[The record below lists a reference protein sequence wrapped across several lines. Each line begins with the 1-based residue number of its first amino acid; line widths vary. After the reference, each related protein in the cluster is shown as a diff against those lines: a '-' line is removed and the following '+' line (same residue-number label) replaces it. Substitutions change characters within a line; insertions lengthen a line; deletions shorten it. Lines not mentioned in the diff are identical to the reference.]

1 MTEYILRLH
10 AETVIDPQIT
20 DPIRH
25 SGYDLITKHDDGT
38 VTIEVIDFTSTG
50 WLDGAVIDLG
60 KGNAYNISDNPD
72 IPIYWGRPL
81 TPEEK
86 EQGTP
91 EVKVLA
97 TGDNALEAFNKIKLE
112 AALTNKID
120 LDYNAFFDPRVCNTA
135 TQYWAKE
142 YIPGYENG
150 GVFDGLSGNFYGKD
164 GDYINAGSYEQA
176 QKLKFINNIVE
187 ILSLQGKVED
197 ILTEEEPYISEQYLQ
212 ILQSFLSGN
221 LMYDANNE
229 ELLNSL
235 IMGIATFT
243 PLPMTLIYQFI
254 NIDGS
259 PIREGFTTAANT
271 RSPLILDLDGDGVET
286 IGTNSNVY
294 FDHDDNGFAE
304 NSGWV
309 GKDDGLL
316 VRDLNNNGQIDDG
329 TELFGNNSVL
339 SSGEKAANGFEALKD
354 LDSNNDG
361 IFNSSDTAW
370 NQVKVWKDANSNGLV
385 DEGELL
391 TLEQANVSGINLD
404 YENSTTTDEN
414 GNQHNQTGTFIKT
427 DGSTGSVHDVWFDAD
442 MADTIDTTDV
452 VIPENIAAL
461 PNIKG
466 FGNVHDLHMAMA
478 LDESG
483 ELKTLV
489 QQYMAETDLAA
500 RDTIL
505 TNLIYHWAGVEDMD
519 PDGRNPTQVYD
530 NVLGDS
536 RKLEALEEFLGEDY
550 VGVWCWGEKDSNPHG
565 KAAPYILQAFEE
577 LKDYAGNQLN
587 AQSHYKNLMDN
598 IKLVYDGISQSWTV
612 DISSALPI
620 LQNLYTAAGTES
632 LALLE
637 DINAMIKSYDSFSEQ
652 VIDAFVAAGSSSG
665 SAFEADLL
673 NFGNF
678 GSQGTSL
685 SERLYGTDDDNYL
698 NGYAGNDYIYGYDGN
713 DLIVGGNGDDF
724 LVGGNGADIY
734 HFDIGCGNDS
744 IDNTDNDVSNESPD
758 IIRFG
763 EGILPSYV
771 ILVRHGYD
779 LIVRVTYPDALRPV
793 DSVRVLSYFDEQ
805 TTTSAAINKIQFSD
819 EDETVWDKNY
829 IDEHWNIT
837 PSAGGGTIAEGDD
850 NANTLSG
857 TSKDDVLIG
866 NGGNDTLYADAGNDI
881 ISGGQ
886 GDDRLVGSNGDDS
899 YLWNLGDGLD
909 TIEEY
914 AGRDKI
920 VFGAG
925 ITFDDLSFEA
935 YSGGGTGLATGLA
948 IYVKGDKTQGIII
961 TSQFHNYVGENQIEE
976 LHFADGSKVML
987 TDIPLTLHQTD
998 KDDKISLTDN
1008 GDTVYAAGGNDT
1020 INGGAGNDT
1029 IYGEAG
1035 NDTLYGDDGNDILS
1049 GGQGDDR
1056 LVGSNGDDSYLWN
1069 LGDGLDTIE
1078 EYAGR
1083 DKIVFGAGI
1092 TFDDLSFEA
1101 YSGGGTGLATG
1112 LAIYVKGDKTQGIII
1127 TSQFHNYVGENQ
1139 IEELHF
1145 ADGSKVMLTDIPLT
1159 LHQTDKD
1166 DKISLTD
1173 NGDTVYAAGGN
1184 DTINGGAGNDTIY
1197 GEAGNDTLYG
1207 DDGNDILSG
1216 GQGDDRLVGSNGDD
1230 SYLWNLGDGLDTI
1243 EEYAGR
1249 DKIVF
1254 GEGITFDDLSFTSDG
1269 YSLKITVGGNENE
1282 GMLIDAHFNYKSIE
1296 TLEFSDGT
1304 TVDLA
1309 NRLIQAMNSFGTD
1322 TSSTMDVLPNPTENV
1337 SDMYNLAAGS
1347 DLIKKAV

>member
-259 PIREGFTTAANT
+259 PIREGFTTASNT

-442 MADTIDTTDV
+442 MA
-452 VIPENIAAL
+452 A
-461 PNIKG
+461 
-466 FGNVHDLHMAMA
+466 
-478 LDESG
+478 
-483 ELKTLV
+483 
-489 QQYMAETDLAA
+489 
-500 RDTIL
+500 
-505 TNLIYHWAGVEDMD
+505 
-519 PDGRNPTQVYD
+519 
-530 NVLGDS
+530 
-536 RKLEALEEFLGEDY
+536 
-550 VGVWCWGEKDSNPHG
+550 
-565 KAAPYILQAFEE
+565 
-577 LKDYAGNQLN
+577 
-587 AQSHYKNLMDN
+587 
-598 IKLVYDGISQSWTV
+598 
-612 DISSALPI
+612 
-620 LQNLYTAAGTES
+620 
-632 LALLE
+632 
-637 DINAMIKSYDSFSEQ
+637 
-652 VIDAFVAAGSSSG
+652 
-665 SAFEADLL
+665 
-673 NFGNF
+673 
-678 GSQGTSL
+678 
-685 SERLYGTDDDNYL
+685 
-698 NGYAGNDYIYGYDGN
+698 
-713 DLIVGGNGDDF
+713 
-724 LVGGNGADIY
+724 
-734 HFDIGCGNDS
+734 
-744 IDNTDNDVSNESPD
+744 
-758 IIRFG
+758 
-763 EGILPSYV
+763 
-771 ILVRHGYD
+771 
-779 LIVRVTYPDALRPV
+779 
-793 DSVRVLSYFDEQ
+793 
-805 TTTSAAINKIQFSD
+805 
-819 EDETVWDKNY
+819 
-829 IDEHWNIT
+829 
-837 PSAGGGTIAEGDD
+837 
-850 NANTLSG
+850 
-857 TSKDDVLIG
+857 
-866 NGGNDTLYADAGNDI
+866 
-881 ISGGQ
+881 
-886 GDDRLVGSNGDDS
+886 
-899 YLWNLGDGLD
+899 
-909 TIEEY
+909 
-914 AGRDKI
+914 
-920 VFGAG
+920 
-925 ITFDDLSFEA
+925 
-935 YSGGGTGLATGLA
+935 
-948 IYVKGDKTQGIII
+948 
-961 TSQFHNYVGENQIEE
+961 
-976 LHFADGSKVML
+976 
-987 TDIPLTLHQTD
+987 
-998 KDDKISLTDN
+998 
-1008 GDTVYAAGGNDT
+1008 
-1020 INGGAGNDT
+1020 
-1029 IYGEAG
+1029 
-1035 NDTLYGDDGNDILS
+1035 
-1049 GGQGDDR
+1049 
-1056 LVGSNGDDSYLWN
+1056 
-1069 LGDGLDTIE
+1069 
-1078 EYAGR
+1078 
-1083 DKIVFGAGI
+1083 
-1092 TFDDLSFEA
+1092 
-1101 YSGGGTGLATG
+1101 
-1112 LAIYVKGDKTQGIII
+1112 
-1127 TSQFHNYVGENQ
+1127 
-1139 IEELHF
+1139 
-1145 ADGSKVMLTDIPLT
+1145 
-1159 LHQTDKD
+1159 
-1166 DKISLTD
+1166 
-1173 NGDTVYAAGGN
+1173 
-1184 DTINGGAGNDTIY
+1184 
-1197 GEAGNDTLYG
+1197 
-1207 DDGNDILSG
+1207 
-1216 GQGDDRLVGSNGDD
+1216 
-1230 SYLWNLGDGLDTI
+1230 
-1243 EEYAGR
+1243 
-1249 DKIVF
+1249 
-1254 GEGITFDDLSFTSDG
+1254 
-1269 YSLKITVGGNENE
+1269 
-1282 GMLIDAHFNYKSIE
+1282 
-1296 TLEFSDGT
+1296 
-1304 TVDLA
+1304 
-1309 NRLIQAMNSFGTD
+1309 
-1322 TSSTMDVLPNPTENV
+1322 
-1337 SDMYNLAAGS
+1337 
-1347 DLIKKAV
+1347 